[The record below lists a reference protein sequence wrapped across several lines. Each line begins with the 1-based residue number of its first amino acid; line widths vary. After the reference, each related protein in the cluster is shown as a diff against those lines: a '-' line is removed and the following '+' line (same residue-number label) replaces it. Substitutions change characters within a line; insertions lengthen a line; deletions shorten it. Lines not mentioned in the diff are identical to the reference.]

1 MILALNL
8 ILGLLPFLILGASWA
23 AGAEDDRRH
32 RKIFFFVYSL
42 WSITLA
48 MWDWMRSAP
57 AEWIVVWLVAGVGSL
72 IAARLQSRA

>member
-8 ILGLLPFLILGASWA
+8 VLGVLPFVILGASWA

-32 RKIFFFVYSL
+32 RRTFLFVYGL

-57 AEWIVVWLVAGVGSL
+57 AAWIVVWLIAGVGSL

>member
-1 MILALNL
+1 MILAANL

-23 AGAEDDRRH
+23 AGTEDDRRH
-32 RKIFFFVYSL
+32 RRTFFFVYGL

-57 AEWIVVWLVAGVGSL
+57 AGWIVVWLVAGVGSL
-72 IAARLQSRA
+72 IAARLQSRT

>member
-1 MILALNL
+1 MILAANL
-8 ILGLLPFLILGASWA
+8 ILGVLPFLILGASWA

-32 RKIFFFVYSL
+32 RKTFFFVYGL

-57 AEWIVVWLVAGVGSL
+57 VAWIAIWLVAGVGSL
-72 IAARLQSRA
+72 VAARLQSRA

>member
-1 MILALNL
+1 LILAANL

-23 AGAEDDRRH
+23 AGTEDDRRH
-32 RKIFFFVYSL
+32 RRTFFFVYGL

-57 AEWIVVWLVAGVGSL
+57 AAWIVVWLVAGVGSL
-72 IAARLQSRA
+72 IAARLQSRT